1 MKHDSKIYIAGHT
14 GLVGSAILRL
24 LTKLGFS
31 NLITTSHKELDL
43 TKQEDTLD
51 FFAIYKPEF
60 VFLAAAKVGGIYAN
74 NTYPANFIYENLMI
88 QTNTIEAA
96 RKYKTKKLLLLGSS
110 CIYPKF
116 AHQPISETELMTGH
130 LEPTNAP
137 YALAKIAGI
146 MMCESYNNQYGTNF
160 ISCMPTNLYGPGDNY
175 DEKNSHVLPALIRKI
190 HEAKEKDL
198 SSVQIW
204 GTGNPLREFL
214 YIDDLADAC
223 VFLMQNYN
231 DTQTINIGSGIEISI
246 KELAITISKIIGYKG
261 EIKTDCSHLDG
272 TPRKLLDSSK
282 INSLGW
288 KAQVNLNFGIRLTY
302 DDFLKRRDQLN
313 GV

>member
-1 MKHDSKIYIAGHT
+1 MLESKSNFEINEGRESIIEA
-14 GLVGSAILRL
+14 RL
-24 LTKLGFS
+24 L
-31 NLITTSHKELDL
+31 NL
-43 TKQEDTLD
+43 
-51 FFAIYKPEF
+51 
-60 VFLAAAKVGGIYAN
+60 
-74 NTYPANFIYENLMI
+74 
-88 QTNTIEAA
+88 
-96 RKYKTKKLLLLGSS
+96 
-110 CIYPKF
+110 
-116 AHQPISETELMTGH
+116 
-130 LEPTNAP
+130 
-137 YALAKIAGI
+137 
-146 MMCESYNNQYGTNF
+146 
-160 ISCMPTNLYGPGDNY
+160 
-175 DEKNSHVLPALIRKI
+175 